1 MVDFP
6 LSLEK
11 HVEGFGKL
19 VPLSC
24 SSSVLSIIE
33 FPALFDKEAF
43 NAARQFDQI
52 RSAARAEDA
61 LEARE

>member
-11 HVEGFGKL
+11 HVVGFGKL
-19 VPLSC
+19 VHLSC
-24 SSSVLSIIE
+24 STVLSIIE